1 MSLLVASLYFFFPY
15 ASFFFFFFFP
25 HTLDCWITGSPK
37 NVAVLGGSSVVR
49 SKWKLKYETCQ
60 FFAYLGEYQL
70 HGEIV
75 LSHQYHTAFYQ

>member
-1 MSLLVASLYFFFPY
+1 MSLLVASLSI
-15 ASFFFFFFFP
+15 SFFHMPVFFFFFP